1 MFYISKSKLKFSC
14 LLFDL
19 TIGKVN
25 FASKTISKSTF
36 EGFEG
41 SFDTGSI
48 KILLT
53 AGELLNLN
61 RVRSCLT
68 RKMADSSIH

>member
-25 FASKTISKSTF
+25 FASISKSTF